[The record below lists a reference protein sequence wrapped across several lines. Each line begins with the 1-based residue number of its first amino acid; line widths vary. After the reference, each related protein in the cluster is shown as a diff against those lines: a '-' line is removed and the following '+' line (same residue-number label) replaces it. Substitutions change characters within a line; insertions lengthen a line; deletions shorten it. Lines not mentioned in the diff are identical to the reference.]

1 MLKDVKSTREV
12 LRKLNYILTKR
23 QRWQAVLVLCMTM
36 LAAVLETVG
45 VSIIMPLVEAMI
57 SPRELMENPLIA
69 PVADRLSLDTPVK
82 LLNFLC
88 ICTIILYLVKNIYMC
103 LFTYVRAKYSN
114 KIGREL
120 ATRILK
126 AYTRRKYTFFLSY
139 SSGECLRD
147 TGTDVAGVSNFL
159 NAGFTLLTDCITIG
173 LIVVWIFVVNYQ
185 FALIAMLISAV
196 CLTIVLKI
204 FRNLCRE
211 WGERTRI
218 NGEYMYKYSLE
229 LFQGIKEIKI
239 LGRQKYFVD
248 HYDDTNGKQGKITS
262 LYTLSLASPAYIIE
276 ALFIFGF
283 LTALCL
289 GNNYSMDMVSIL
301 PELASFAIAAF
312 RVLPSLGKISSS
324 VNNILYSVSSVNAT
338 YQHVQDIA
346 GDAVTGEETGE
357 DWEKAQFHGEISV
370 NHISWQYPTGDKK
383 VIDDL
388 CMQIKKGE
396 SVAFI
401 GSSGAGKTT
410 LADIILGLLEPQSGN
425 ITLDGRDIRELGQ
438 KWRNLLGYVPQSAY
452 LISDT
457 IRRNVA
463 FGIEDQYIDEEL
475 LWRALEQAQLKEFV
489 EQLPQGLDTEIGE
502 SGVRVSGGQ
511 RQRLAIAR
519 ALYNDPEIL
528 VMDEA
533 TSALDGDTEK
543 ALIEAIEKLQGHKTM
558 IVVAHRLTTVK
569 NCDIIYEIGNGV
581 AVERDKRE
589 IFGEE

>member
-69 PVADRLSLDTPVK
+69 PLADRLSLDTPVK

-312 RVLPSLGKISSS
+312 RVLPSLGEISSS

>member
-69 PVADRLSLDTPVK
+69 PLADRLSLDTPVK

-218 NGEYMYKYSLE
+218 NGEYMYK
-229 LFQGIKEIKI
+229 
-239 LGRQKYFVD
+239 
-248 HYDDTNGKQGKITS
+248 
-262 LYTLSLASPAYIIE
+262 
-276 ALFIFGF
+276 
-283 LTALCL
+283 
-289 GNNYSMDMVSIL
+289 
-301 PELASFAIAAF
+301 
-312 RVLPSLGKISSS
+312 
-324 VNNILYSVSSVNAT
+324 
-338 YQHVQDIA
+338 
-346 GDAVTGEETGE
+346 
-357 DWEKAQFHGEISV
+357 
-370 NHISWQYPTGDKK
+370 
-383 VIDDL
+383 
-388 CMQIKKGE
+388 
-396 SVAFI
+396 
-401 GSSGAGKTT
+401 
-410 LADIILGLLEPQSGN
+410 
-425 ITLDGRDIRELGQ
+425 
-438 KWRNLLGYVPQSAY
+438 
-452 LISDT
+452 
-457 IRRNVA
+457 
-463 FGIEDQYIDEEL
+463 
-475 LWRALEQAQLKEFV
+475 
-489 EQLPQGLDTEIGE
+489 
-502 SGVRVSGGQ
+502 
-511 RQRLAIAR
+511 
-519 ALYNDPEIL
+519 
-528 VMDEA
+528 
-533 TSALDGDTEK
+533 
-543 ALIEAIEKLQGHKTM
+543 
-558 IVVAHRLTTVK
+558 
-569 NCDIIYEIGNGV
+569 
-581 AVERDKRE
+581 
-589 IFGEE
+589 

>member
-126 AYTRRKYTFFLSY
+126 AYIRRKYTFFLSY